1 MLNNDKRCFV
11 CGTTNDLHIHHIF
24 EGTANRKKSEED
36 DMKIYL
42 CGYHHNMSNAG
53 IHYNK
58 ELELKVKK
66 LAQQVWMR
74 QFVPNLPLEDQI
86 EAFIKRYGRNYLD

>member
-66 LAQQVWMR
+66 LAQQVWMK

>member
-11 CGTTNDLHIHHIF
+11 CGTTNDLHMHHIF

-66 LAQQVWMR
+66 LAQQVWMK

>member
-1 MLNNDKRCFV
+1 MLNSDKRCFV
-11 CGTTNDLHIHHIF
+11 CGTTNDIHVHHIF

-42 CGYHHNMSNAG
+42 CGYHHNMSSAG

-58 ELELKVKK
+58 ELELKVKR
-66 LAQQVWMR
+66 LAQQVWMK

-86 EAFIKRYGRNYLD
+86 EAFIKRYGRNYLG

>member
-11 CGTTNDLHIHHIF
+11 CGATNDLHIHHIF

-66 LAQQVWMR
+66 LAQQVWMK

>member
-11 CGTTNDLHIHHIF
+11 CGTTNDLHVHHIF
-24 EGTANRKKSEED
+24 EGAANRKKSEED

-66 LAQQVWMR
+66 LAQQVWMK

>member
-66 LAQQVWMR
+66 LAQQVWMK
-74 QFVPNLPLEDQI
+74 QFVPDLPLEDQI

>member
-66 LAQQVWMR
+66 LAQQVWMK

-86 EAFIKRYGRNYLD
+86 KEALKLMLK

>member
-11 CGTTNDLHIHHIF
+11 CGTANDLHIHHIF

-66 LAQQVWMR
+66 LAQQVWMK

>member
-1 MLNNDKRCFV
+1 MAKKKAKENMKELS
-11 CGTTNDLHIHHIF
+11 
-24 EGTANRKKSEED
+24 EKSEED

-42 CGYHHNMSNAG
+42 CSYHHNMSNAG

-66 LAQQVWMR
+66 LAQQVWMK